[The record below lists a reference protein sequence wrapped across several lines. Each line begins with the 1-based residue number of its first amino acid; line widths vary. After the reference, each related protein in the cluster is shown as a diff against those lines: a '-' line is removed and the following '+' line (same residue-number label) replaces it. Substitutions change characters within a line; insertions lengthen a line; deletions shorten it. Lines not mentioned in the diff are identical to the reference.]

1 MAAKF
6 YQSIESGSLFN
17 SLIEDE
23 AGVWMISYE
32 RPAAPFFVSWR
43 LMEAQY
49 ERAQTPQQYEEYA
62 NKTIYNKA
70 QSRRLSLISRLLS
83 DERCIKDKS
92 LRKRKVREASVEH
105 GVTEKA
111 VYRVYYR
118 YLATR
123 ILTAKKK
130 RELAARPDFDW
141 AIRTFYFS
149 SKRMSLRA
157 AYETM
162 LLAKYVDSNGD
173 LIGNYPS
180 WRSFERYYYSRGYNR
195 DPAKLVAREGRSKYQ
210 RDFRPLS
217 GSVMGWKAAVGS
229 YQMDA
234 TQADIRTSKSRAASY
249 ANAFRLDKLTTEGT
263 VMFPDVDM
271 ILDTTRSPVWSRAY
285 LNPKKAG
292 IKRRKKEYEQKIPVG
307 SMGF

>member
-92 LRKRKVREASVEH
+92 LRKRKVREASIEH
-105 GVTEKA
+105 GITEKA

-123 ILTAKKK
+123 ILTAKKE
-130 RELAARPDFDW
+130 RGPVIRSDFDW
-141 AIRTFYFS
+141 AIR
-149 SKRMSLRA
+149 R
-157 AYETM
+157 
-162 LLAKYVDSNGD
+162 N
-173 LIGNYPS
+173 
-180 WRSFERYYYSRGYNR
+180 
-195 DPAKLVAREGRSKYQ
+195 
-210 RDFRPLS
+210 
-217 GSVMGWKAAVGS
+217 
-229 YQMDA
+229 
-234 TQADIRTSKSRAASY
+234 
-249 ANAFRLDKLTTEGT
+249 
-263 VMFPDVDM
+263 
-271 ILDTTRSPVWSRAY
+271 
-285 LNPKKAG
+285 
-292 IKRRKKEYEQKIPVG
+292 
-307 SMGF
+307 